1 MIESIADALTDKP
14 WTGSSK
20 SLPPLQAAADFAR
33 QIYKYRQTTDPQK
46 KEKILLDA
54 IIDVTKYAGVP
65 GPQLQKLRNNIKE
78 LIEGGE
84 DPGKVILR
92 MFNFSEYQISG
103 RKNKTKKRSQ
113 REINRE
119 LKAMDPSLYQ
129 ELRNFGEDDDIK
141 AMEKE
146 LKDLEKSMLEDLY

>member
-1 MIESIADALTDKP
+1 
-14 WTGSSK
+14 
-20 SLPPLQAAADFAR
+20 
-33 QIYKYRQTTDPQK
+33 
-46 KEKILLDA
+46 
-54 IIDVTKYAGVP
+54 
-65 GPQLQKLRNNIKE
+65 
-78 LIEGGE
+78 
-84 DPGKVILR
+84 

-103 RKNKTKKRSQ
+103 RKKKTKKRSQ